1 MKQFKVIEIDE
12 DFIGEVEE
20 LKKYFLYQ
28 LRIMLGKNDIS
39 EEEKIQN
46 VGITYDILEQL
57 QEQYT
62 NVVVRVAYNPM
73 GTYYIADSLDK

>member
-20 LKKYFLYQ
+20 LKKYFIYQ
-28 LRIMLGKNDIS
+28 LKYMLGDKSIS
-39 EEEKIQN
+39 EEEKIHN
-46 VGITYDILEQL
+46 IGITYDILEQL

-62 NVVVRVAYNPM
+62 NVVIRVAYNPM
-73 GTYYIADSLDK
+73 GTYYIADSLDR